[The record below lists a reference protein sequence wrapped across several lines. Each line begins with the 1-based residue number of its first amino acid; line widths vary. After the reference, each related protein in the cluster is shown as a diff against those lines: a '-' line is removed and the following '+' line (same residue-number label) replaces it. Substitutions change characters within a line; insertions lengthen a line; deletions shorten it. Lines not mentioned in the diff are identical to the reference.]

1 MATSDV
7 LVIGAGPFGLSIS
20 THLRHR
26 GVEHTIVGRPMDT
39 WRAHMPLGMFLKS
52 EPYGSAISAATRGY
66 DVATYARLHGFD
78 DYVDRVGPLSLER
91 FLGYADWFTHQLVP
105 DVRDLTVTN
114 VTPQDDGFK
123 VEFAEEAPA
132 FARQVIVA
140 TGLLPYTHIPGE
152 LSGLPSNLMTHSSV
166 HDRLDQ
172 FSGRRVAV
180 IGAGQSALQTG
191 ALLVEAGAQVQV
203 VARRRE
209 LIWEDAVAQVLR
221 LPDYILRPP
230 SKLCEGWGCAFADSP
245 DAFRLLPESVRVRKA
260 LTSFGPKGAWWLRDR
275 VEDVVDVL
283 TGHQLRS
290 AEPHGSRV
298 RLQLD
303 GAKRSSIDV
312 DHVIAGTG
320 FRIDVSRLTYLSP
333 EIQTGLTTRGNCPLV
348 NRAGESTIP
357 GMYFAGALT
366 SVSLGPGVRFISGTH
381 QTAPQL
387 ARSVARRARKGK
399 SRVEP
404 VAVRASR
411 PPLATAGT
419 GPHSVI

>member
-1 MATSDV
+1 
-7 LVIGAGPFGLSIS
+7 
-20 THLRHR
+20 
-26 GVEHTIVGRPMDT
+26 
-39 WRAHMPLGMFLKS
+39 MFLKS

-78 DYVDRVGPLSLER
+78 DYADRVGPLSLER
-91 FLGYADWFTHQLVP
+91 FLGYADWFTDQLVP

-114 VTPQDDGFK
+114 VTPEDGGFK
-123 VEFAEEAPA
+123 VEFAEEGPA

-140 TGLLPYTHIPGE
+140 TGLLPYMHIPGE
-152 LSGLPSNLMTHSSV
+152 LSGLPSDLMTHSSV
-166 HDRLDQ
+166 HERLDQ

-191 ALLVEAGAQVQV
+191 ALLLEAGAEVQV
-203 VARRRE
+203 VARRHE
-209 LIWEDAVAQVLR
+209 LIWEEAVAQVLR

-290 AEPHGSRV
+290 AEPHGGGV
-298 RLQLD
+298 RLHLD
-303 GAKRSSIDV
+303 GAKRSSIDA

-320 FRIDVSRLTYLSP
+320 FRIDVSRLTYLSQ
-333 EIQTGLTTRGNCPLV
+333 EIQAGLTTRGNCPLV

-387 ARSVARRARKGK
+387 AKSVARCARKGK
-399 SRVEP
+399 NRVEP
-404 VAVRASR
+404 VGVRASR
-411 PPLATAGT
+411 RPLATAGT

>member
-387 ARSVARRARKGK
+387 AKSVARRARKGK

>member
-20 THLRHR
+20 AHLRHR
-26 GVEHTIVGRPMDT
+26 RVEHTIVGRPMDT

-66 DVATYARLHGFD
+66 DVGTYARLHGFD

-91 FLGYADWFTHQLVP
+91 FLGYADWFTDQLVP

-114 VTPQDDGFK
+114 VTPQDGGFK
-123 VEFAEEAPA
+123 VEFAEEAPV

-140 TGLLPYTHIPGE
+140 TGLLPYMHIPGE
-152 LSGLPSNLMTHSSV
+152 LSGLPSDLMTHSSV

-172 FSGRRVAV
+172 FSGKRVAV

-191 ALLVEAGAQVQV
+191 ALLLEAGAEVQV
-203 VARRRE
+203 VARRHE
-209 LIWEDAVAQVLR
+209 LIWEEAVAQVLR

-245 DAFRLLPESVRVRKA
+245 DAFRLLPESVRVR
-260 LTSFGPKGAWWLRDR
+260 

-290 AEPHGSRV
+290 AEPHGSGV
-298 RLQLD
+298 RLYLD
-303 GAKRSSIDV
+303 GAKRSSIDA
-312 DHVIAGTG
+312 DHVIAETG
-320 FRIDVSRLTYLSP
+320 F
-333 EIQTGLTTRGNCPLV
+333 
-348 NRAGESTIP
+348 
-357 GMYFAGALT
+357 
-366 SVSLGPGVRFISGTH
+366 
-381 QTAPQL
+381 
-387 ARSVARRARKGK
+387 
-399 SRVEP
+399 
-404 VAVRASR
+404 
-411 PPLATAGT
+411 
-419 GPHSVI
+419 

>member
-1 MATSDV
+1 
-7 LVIGAGPFGLSIS
+7 
-20 THLRHR
+20 
-26 GVEHTIVGRPMDT
+26 
-39 WRAHMPLGMFLKS
+39 MFLKS

-78 DYVDRVGPLSLER
+78 DYVDRIGPLSLER
-91 FLGYADWFTHQLVP
+91 FLGYADWFTDQLVP

-114 VTPQDDGFK
+114 VTPEGGGFK

-140 TGLLPYTHIPGE
+140 TGLLPYMHIPGE
-152 LSGLPSNLMTHSSV
+152 LSGLPSDLMTHSSV
-166 HDRLDQ
+166 HERLDQ

-191 ALLVEAGAQVQV
+191 ALLLEAGAEVQV
-203 VARRRE
+203 VARRHE
-209 LIWEDAVAQVLR
+209 LIWEEAVAQVLR

-260 LTSFGPKGAWWLRDR
+260 LTSFGPKGAWWLRER

-290 AEPHGSRV
+290 AEPHGSGV
-298 RLQLD
+298 RLHLD
-303 GAKRSSIDV
+303 GAKRSSIDA

-320 FRIDVSRLTYLSP
+320 FRIDVSRLTYLSQ
-333 EIQTGLTTRGNCPLV
+333 EIQNGLTTRGNCPLV

-387 ARSVARRARKGK
+387 AKSVARRARKGK

-411 PPLATAGT
+411 RPLATAGT